1 MKLVYADAA
10 VTLTAFFLVVN
21 VALPS
26 FSVAEA
32 GPPISLAKPYTLN
45 SDVLAVLPWL
55 VSMLLTILTIKET
68 WFNAAIAYTPLEEV
82 TSRVYRIMAFFM
94 LFLNIAI
101 LIILINYLLS
111 MKPI

>member
-32 GPPISLAKPYTLN
+32 GPISLAKPYTLN

-55 VSMLLTILTIKET
+55 VSMLLTILTVKET